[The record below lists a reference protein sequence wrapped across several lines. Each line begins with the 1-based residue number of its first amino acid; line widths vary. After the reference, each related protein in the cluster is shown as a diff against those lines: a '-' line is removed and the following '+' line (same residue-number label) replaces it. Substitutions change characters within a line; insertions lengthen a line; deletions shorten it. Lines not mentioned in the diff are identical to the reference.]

1 MKTKIY
7 NRILRK
13 LWMNF
18 QGKKKPE
25 AVKVVELF
33 MRCFYRGTQVERTD
47 KQDYRRKTA
56 DIETSR
62 MQCSHPP

>member
-1 MKTKIY
+1 
-7 NRILRK
+7 
-13 LWMNF
+13 MNF

>member
-1 MKTKIY
+1 MKTKMY

-18 QGKKKPE
+18 QGKKKHSS
-25 AVKVVELF
+25 KVVELF
-33 MRCFYRGTQVERTD
+33 MRCFYRGTQVERND